1 MPPVDATRGVTPP
14 RPTHEGV
21 RREGSPS
28 IHLAR
33 DDSRYVHYMD
43 GLVHTVVYYGTMGEP
58 AGQLSGLRVLELGS
72 LIAGPFATRLLADM
86 GARVIKVEP
95 PGGDPLRNWGMV
107 TEDGSLWSM
116 VQSRN
121 KESVVIDLRRPEGQ
135 RLARKLAGTVD
146 ILVENFRPGRL
157 ESWNLDPTVL
167 REENPRLIVV
177 RISGFG
183 QSGPYRDRPGY
194 GSTGEAMGGL
204 RFITGFED
212 RPPLKVGVSL
222 GDAVAALYATIGSL
236 AALHRREVTGEGE
249 TVDVALYES
258 VFSLLE
264 AILPEYGYAGPIRQ
278 RRGNALLGS
287 APSNVYPTGDDRWI
301 TIGANGDSIFRRFC
315 AAIERPELADEPRFA
330 DNQSRRA
337 NVAELDRLIES
348 WTRRH
353 ELRELWEILVRAEV
367 PAAPVYSI
375 ADVVADPQYQAR
387 EMILRLIGPQGVGE
401 LLVPGVVPK
410 FVEAPS
416 SVRWLGRDAGTDT
429 RTVLRDLGL
438 DDAELERLASSSV
451 IGLGGSARSMAGTA
465 GAME

>member
-1 MPPVDATRGVTPP
+1 M
-14 RPTHEGV
+14 
-21 RREGSPS
+21 
-28 IHLAR
+28 
-33 DDSRYVHYMD
+33 
-43 GLVHTVVYYGTMGEP
+43 
-58 AGQLSGLRVLELGS
+58 LELGS

-107 TEDGSLWSM
+107 TEQGSLWSM

-135 RLARKLAGTVD
+135 RLARRLAATADV
-146 ILVENFRPGRL
+146 LVENFRPGRL
-157 ESWNLDPTVL
+157 ESWDLDPIAL
-167 REENPRLIVV
+167 RLENPRLIVV

-194 GSTGEAMGGL
+194 GSTGEALGGL

-222 GDAVAALYATIGSL
+222 GDAVAALYATIGAL
-236 AALHRREVTGEGE
+236 AALHRREATGCGE
-249 TVDVALYES
+249 IVDVALYETA
-258 VFSLLE
+258 FSLLE
-264 AILPEYGYAGPIRQ
+264 AILPEYGFADSIRQ

-315 AAIERPELADEPRFA
+315 AALERPELADDPRFA
-330 DNQSRRA
+330 DNQSRRV
-337 NVAELDRLIES
+337 NVAALDALIES

-353 ELRELWEILVRAEV
+353 DLHEIWEMLVRAEV

-375 ADVVADPQYQAR
+375 ADIVADPQYDAR
-387 EMILRLIGPQGVGE
+387 DMILRMAGPRGIGE

-410 FVEAPS
+410 FVDAPGG
-416 SVRWLGRDAGTDT
+416 VRWLGRAIGADT
-429 RTVLRDLGL
+429 AAVFKELGL
-438 DDAELERLASSSV
+438 DDTELERLASDS
-451 IGLGGSARSMAGTA
+451 IIDLGGRVGALAGTTA
-465 GAME
+465 AME

>member
-1 MPPVDATRGVTPP
+1 
-14 RPTHEGV
+14 
-21 RREGSPS
+21 
-28 IHLAR
+28 
-33 DDSRYVHYMD
+33 
-43 GLVHTVVYYGTMGEP
+43 MGREP
-58 AGQLSGLRVLELGS
+58 AGQLNGLRILELGS
-72 LIAGPFATRLLADM
+72 LIAGPFSTRLLADM

-107 TEDGSLWSM
+107 TEEGSLWSM

-135 RLARKLAGTVD
+135 RLARKLAASVD
-146 ILVENFRPGRL
+146 VIVENFRPGRM
-157 ESWNLDPTVL
+157 ESWNLDPIAL
-167 REENPRLIVV
+167 RTDNPRLIVV

-204 RFITGFED
+204 RFITGFDD
-212 RPPLKVGVSL
+212 RAPLKVGVSL
-222 GDAVAALYATIGSL
+222 GDAVAALFATIGTL
-236 AALHRREVTGEGE
+236 AALHRRDATGCGE
-249 TVDVALYES
+249 IVDVALYES

-264 AILPEYGYAGPIRQ
+264 AILPEYGYAGSVRQ

-287 APSNVYPTGDDRWI
+287 APSNVYPTGDNRWI

-315 AAIERPELADEPRFA
+315 GAIEQPELADDPRFA

-337 NVAELDRLIES
+337 NVAALDGLIEG
-348 WTRRH
+348 WTRQH
-353 ELRELWEILVRAEV
+353 DLGELWEILVRAEV

-387 EMILRLIGPQGVGE
+387 DMILRLMGPQGIGE

-410 FVEAPS
+410 FVDAPS
-416 SVRWLGRDAGTDT
+416 SVRWLGRAAGADT
-429 RTVLRDLGL
+429 ATVLREVGL
-438 DDAELERLASSSV
+438 DDAELDRLAHDS
-451 IGLGGSARSMAGTA
+451 IIDLGGTRRSMAGTA
-465 GAME
+465 AAIE

>member
-1 MPPVDATRGVTPP
+1 M
-14 RPTHEGV
+14 
-21 RREGSPS
+21 
-28 IHLAR
+28 
-33 DDSRYVHYMD
+33 
-43 GLVHTVVYYGTMGEP
+43 
-58 AGQLSGLRVLELGS
+58 LELGS

-107 TEDGSLWSM
+107 TEEGSLWSM

-135 RLARKLAGTVD
+135 RLARKLAASVD
-146 ILVENFRPGRL
+146 IVVENFRPGRL
-157 ESWNLDPTVL
+157 ESWNLDPNAL
-167 REENPRLIVV
+167 REDNPRLIVV

-204 RFITGFED
+204 RFITGFDD

-222 GDAVAALYATIGSL
+222 GDAVAALFATIGTL
-236 AALHRREVTGEGE
+236 AALHRRDVTGRGE
-249 TVDVALYES
+249 IVDVALYES

-264 AILPEYGYAGPIRQ
+264 AILPEYGYARSIRQ

-315 AAIERPELADEPRFA
+315 AAIEQPGLADDPRFA

-337 NVAELDRLIES
+337 NVAALDQLIVS
-348 WTRRH
+348 WTRQH
-353 ELRELWEILVRAEV
+353 ELPELWEILVRADV

-387 EMILRLIGPQGVGE
+387 EMILRLMGPEGIGE

-410 FVEAPS
+410 FVDAPS
-416 SVRWLGRDAGTDT
+416 SVRWLGRAAGADT
-429 RTVLRDLGL
+429 VTVLKEIGL
-438 DDAELERLASSSV
+438 DEAELEQLARGS
-451 IGLGGSARSMAGTA
+451 IIDTGGARRPMTA
-465 GAME
+465 TAVAME

>member
-1 MPPVDATRGVTPP
+1 
-14 RPTHEGV
+14 
-21 RREGSPS
+21 
-28 IHLAR
+28 
-33 DDSRYVHYMD
+33 
-43 GLVHTVVYYGTMGEP
+43 MGRQSS
-58 AGQLSGLRVLELGS
+58 GQLNGLRVLELGS
-72 LIAGPFATRLLADM
+72 LIAGPFCTRLLADM

-95 PGGDPLRNWGMV
+95 PGGDPLRDWGMV
-107 TEDGSLWSM
+107 TDEGSLWSM

-121 KESVVIDLRRPEGQ
+121 KESVIIDLRKPDGQ
-135 RLARKLAGTVD
+135 RLTRKLAGTVD

-222 GDAVAALYATIGSL
+222 GDAVAALYATIGTL
-236 AALHRREVTGEGE
+236 AALHRREVTGYGE

-315 AAIERPELADEPRFA
+315 AAIAQPELADDPRFA

-337 NVAELDRLIES
+337 NVAELDRLIEA

-387 EMILRLIGPQGVGE
+387 DMILRLIGPQGIGE

-410 FVEAPS
+410 FFDAPS
-416 SVRWLGRDAGTDT
+416 SVRWLGRAAGADT
-429 RTVLRDLGL
+429 AAVLRDMGL
-438 DDAELERLASSSV
+438 DDAELDRLANRS
-451 IGLGGSARSMAGTA
+451 IIDMGGSARSMAGAA

>member
-1 MPPVDATRGVTPP
+1 MGRQ
-14 RPTHEGV
+14 PT
-21 RREGSPS
+21 
-28 IHLAR
+28 
-33 DDSRYVHYMD
+33 
-43 GLVHTVVYYGTMGEP
+43 
-58 AGQLSGLRVLELGS
+58 GQLGGLRVLELGS

-107 TEDGSLWSM
+107 TEEGSLWSM

-135 RLARKLAGTVD
+135 RLARKLAASVD

-157 ESWNLDPTVL
+157 ESWNLDPNAL
-167 REENPRLIVV
+167 REDNPSLIVV

-204 RFITGFED
+204 RFITGFDD

-222 GDAVAALYATIGSL
+222 GDAIAALFATIGTL
-236 AALHRREVTGEGE
+236 AALHRRDVTGRGE
-249 TVDVALYES
+249 IVDVALYES

-264 AILPEYGYAGPIRQ
+264 AILPEYGYARTIRQ

-301 TIGANGDSIFRRFC
+301 AIGANGDSIFRRFC
-315 AAIERPELADEPRFA
+315 AAIEQPGLADDPRFA

-337 NVAELDRLIES
+337 NVAALDQLIVS

-353 ELRELWEILVRAEV
+353 ELRELWEILVGAEV

-387 EMILRLIGPQGVGE
+387 EMILRLMGPQGIGE

-410 FVEAPS
+410 FVDAPS
-416 SVRWLGRDAGTDT
+416 SVRWLGRTAGADT
-429 RTVLRDLGL
+429 VTVLKEIGL
-438 DDAELERLASSSV
+438 DEAELEQLARGS
-451 IGLGGSARSMAGTA
+451 IIDMGGARRPMAATA
-465 GAME
+465 VAME

>member
-1 MPPVDATRGVTPP
+1 
-14 RPTHEGV
+14 
-21 RREGSPS
+21 
-28 IHLAR
+28 
-33 DDSRYVHYMD
+33 
-43 GLVHTVVYYGTMGEP
+43 MGRQP
-58 AGQLSGLRVLELGS
+58 LGQLGGLRVLELGS

-107 TEDGSLWSM
+107 TEEGSLWSM

-135 RLARKLAGTVD
+135 RLARKLAASVD

-157 ESWNLDPTVL
+157 ESWNLDPNTL
-167 REENPRLIVV
+167 REDNPRLIVV

-204 RFITGFED
+204 RFITGFDD

-222 GDAVAALYATIGSL
+222 GDAVAALFATIGTL
-236 AALHRREVTGEGE
+236 AALHRRDVTGHGE
-249 TVDVALYES
+249 IVDVALYES

-264 AILPEYGYAGPIRQ
+264 AILPEYGYARSIRQ

-315 AAIERPELADEPRFA
+315 AAIDQPRLADDPRFA

-337 NVAELDRLIES
+337 NVAALDQLIVS
-348 WTRRH
+348 WTRQH

-387 EMILRLIGPQGVGE
+387 EMILRLMGPEGIGE

-410 FVEAPS
+410 FVDAPS
-416 SVRWLGRDAGTDT
+416 SVRWLGRAAGADT
-429 RTVLRDLGL
+429 TTVLKEIGL
-438 DDAELERLASSSV
+438 DEAELERLARGSIID
-451 IGLGGSARSMAGTA
+451 IGGARRPMTA
-465 GAME
+465 TAVAME

>member
-1 MPPVDATRGVTPP
+1 M
-14 RPTHEGV
+14 
-21 RREGSPS
+21 
-28 IHLAR
+28 
-33 DDSRYVHYMD
+33 
-43 GLVHTVVYYGTMGEP
+43 
-58 AGQLSGLRVLELGS
+58 LELGS

-86 GARVIKVEP
+86 GARVIKIEP

-107 TEDGSLWSM
+107 TEEGSLWSM

-135 RLARKLAGTVD
+135 RLARKLAASVD
-146 ILVENFRPGRL
+146 IVVENFRPGRL
-157 ESWNLDPTVL
+157 ESWNLDPNAL
-167 REENPRLIVV
+167 REDNPRLIVV

-204 RFITGFED
+204 RFITGFDD

-222 GDAVAALYATIGSL
+222 GDAVAALFATIGTL
-236 AALHRREVTGEGE
+236 AALHRRDVTGRGE
-249 TVDVALYES
+249 IVDVALYES

-264 AILPEYGYAGPIRQ
+264 AILPEYGYARSIRQ

-315 AAIERPELADEPRFA
+315 AAIEQPGLADDPRFA

-337 NVAELDRLIES
+337 NVAALDQLIVS
-348 WTRRH
+348 WTRQH
-353 ELRELWEILVRAEV
+353 ELPELWEILVRADV

-387 EMILRLIGPQGVGE
+387 EMILRLMGPEGIGE

-410 FVEAPS
+410 FVDAPS
-416 SVRWLGRDAGTDT
+416 SVRWLGRAAGADT
-429 RTVLRDLGL
+429 VTVLKEIGL
-438 DDAELERLASSSV
+438 DEAELEQLARGS
-451 IGLGGSARSMAGTA
+451 IIDTGGARRPMTA
-465 GAME
+465 TAVAME

>member
-1 MPPVDATRGVTPP
+1 MGRQ
-14 RPTHEGV
+14 PT
-21 RREGSPS
+21 
-28 IHLAR
+28 
-33 DDSRYVHYMD
+33 
-43 GLVHTVVYYGTMGEP
+43 
-58 AGQLSGLRVLELGS
+58 GQLGGVRVLELGS

-107 TEDGSLWSM
+107 TEEGSLWSM

-135 RLARKLAGTVD
+135 RLARKLAASVD
-146 ILVENFRPGRL
+146 IVVENFRPGRL
-157 ESWNLDPTVL
+157 ESWNLDPNAL
-167 REENPRLIVV
+167 REDNPRLIVV

-204 RFITGFED
+204 RFITGFDD

-222 GDAVAALYATIGSL
+222 GDAIAALFATIGTL
-236 AALHRREVTGEGE
+236 AALHRRDVTGRGE
-249 TVDVALYES
+249 IVDVALYES

-264 AILPEYGYAGPIRQ
+264 AILPEYGYARSIRQ

-287 APSNVYPTGDDRWI
+287 APSNVYPTSDDRWI

-315 AAIERPELADEPRFA
+315 AAIEQPGLADDPRFA

-337 NVAELDRLIES
+337 NVAALDQLIVS
-348 WTRRH
+348 WTRQH
-353 ELRELWEILVRAEV
+353 ELRELWEILVRADV

-387 EMILRLIGPQGVGE
+387 EMILRLMGPEGIGE

-410 FVEAPS
+410 FVDAPS
-416 SVRWLGRDAGTDT
+416 SVRWLGRTAGADT
-429 RTVLRDLGL
+429 VTVLKEIGL
-438 DDAELERLASSSV
+438 DEAELEQLARGS
-451 IGLGGSARSMAGTA
+451 IIDMGGARRPMAATA
-465 GAME
+465 VAME

>member
-1 MPPVDATRGVTPP
+1 
-14 RPTHEGV
+14 
-21 RREGSPS
+21 
-28 IHLAR
+28 
-33 DDSRYVHYMD
+33 
-43 GLVHTVVYYGTMGEP
+43 MGREP
-58 AGQLSGLRVLELGS
+58 AGQLGGLRILELGS
-72 LIAGPFATRLLADM
+72 LIAGPFSTRLLADM

-107 TEDGSLWSM
+107 TEEGSLWSM

-135 RLARKLAGTVD
+135 GLARKLAASVD
-146 ILVENFRPGRL
+146 VIVENFRPGRM
-157 ESWNLDPTVL
+157 ESWNLDPIAL
-167 REENPRLIVV
+167 RTDNSRLIVV

-204 RFITGFED
+204 RFITGFDD
-212 RPPLKVGVSL
+212 RAPLKVGVSL
-222 GDAVAALYATIGSL
+222 GDAVAGLFATIGTL
-236 AALHRREVTGEGE
+236 AALHRRDVTGCGE
-249 TVDVALYES
+249 IVDVALYES

-264 AILPEYGYAGPIRQ
+264 AILPEYGYAGSVRQ

-287 APSNVYPTGDDRWI
+287 APSNVYPTGDNRWI

-315 AAIERPELADEPRFA
+315 GAIEQPELADDPRFA

-337 NVAELDRLIES
+337 NVAALDRLIEG
-348 WTRRH
+348 WTRQH
-353 ELRELWEILVRAEV
+353 DLGELWEILVRAEV

-387 EMILRLIGPQGVGE
+387 DMILRLMGPQGIGE

-410 FVEAPS
+410 FVDSPS
-416 SVRWLGRDAGTDT
+416 SVRWLGRAAGADT
-429 RTVLRDLGL
+429 ATVLREIGLEEAELDRLARDSIIDLG
-438 DDAELERLASSSV
+438 
-451 IGLGGSARSMAGTA
+451 GTPRSMAGTTA
-465 GAME
+465 AIE

>member
-1 MPPVDATRGVTPP
+1 
-14 RPTHEGV
+14 
-21 RREGSPS
+21 
-28 IHLAR
+28 
-33 DDSRYVHYMD
+33 
-43 GLVHTVVYYGTMGEP
+43 MGREP
-58 AGQLSGLRVLELGS
+58 AGQLSGLRILELGS
-72 LIAGPFATRLLADM
+72 LIAGPFSTRLLADM

-107 TEDGSLWSM
+107 TEEGSLWSM

-135 RLARKLAGTVD
+135 RLVRKLAGSVD
-146 ILVENFRPGRL
+146 VIVENFRPGRM
-157 ESWNLDPTVL
+157 ESWNLDPIAL
-167 REENPRLIVV
+167 RTDNPRLIVV

-204 RFITGFED
+204 RFITGFDD
-212 RPPLKVGVSL
+212 RAPLKVGVSL
-222 GDAVAALYATIGSL
+222 GDAVAALFATIGTL
-236 AALHRREVTGEGE
+236 AALHRRDVTGCGE
-249 TVDVALYES
+249 IVDVALYES

-264 AILPEYGYAGPIRQ
+264 AILPEYGYAGSVRQ

-287 APSNVYPTGDDRWI
+287 APSNVYPTGDNRWI

-315 AAIERPELADEPRFA
+315 GAIEQPELADDPRFA

-337 NVAELDRLIES
+337 NVAALDRLIEG
-348 WTRRH
+348 WTRQH
-353 ELRELWEILVRAEV
+353 DLAELWEILVRAEV

-387 EMILRLIGPQGVGE
+387 DMILRLMGPHGIGE

-410 FVEAPS
+410 FVDAPS
-416 SVRWLGRDAGTDT
+416 SVRWLGRTAGADT
-429 RTVLRDLGL
+429 ATVLREIGLEEAELDQLARDSIIDLGG
-438 DDAELERLASSSV
+438 AP
-451 IGLGGSARSMAGTA
+451 RSIVGTA
-465 GAME
+465 AAIE

>member
-1 MPPVDATRGVTPP
+1 V
-14 RPTHEGV
+14 
-21 RREGSPS
+21 
-28 IHLAR
+28 
-33 DDSRYVHYMD
+33 
-43 GLVHTVVYYGTMGEP
+43 
-58 AGQLSGLRVLELGS
+58 
-72 LIAGPFATRLLADM
+72 
-86 GARVIKVEP
+86 
-95 PGGDPLRNWGMV
+95 
-107 TEDGSLWSM
+107 
-116 VQSRN
+116 
-121 KESVVIDLRRPEGQ
+121 
-135 RLARKLAGTVD
+135 RKLSGTVD

-222 GDAVAALYATIGSL
+222 GDAVAALYATIGAL

-264 AILPEYGYAGPIRQ
+264 SILPEYGYAGPIRQ

-287 APSNVYPTGDDRWI
+287 APTNVYPTGDDRWI

-315 AAIERPELADEPRFA
+315 AAIDRPELADDPRFA

-387 EMILRLIGPQGVGE
+387 EMILRLVGPQGVGE

-416 SVRWLGRDAGTDT
+416 SVRWLGRDAGADT
-429 RTVLRDLGL
+429 ATVLRDLGL
-438 DDAELERLASSSV
+438 DETELERLASSSMV
-451 IGLGGSARSMAGTA
+451 DLGGSARSMAGTA
-465 GAME
+465 GTME

>member
-1 MPPVDATRGVTPP
+1 MGREPV
-14 RPTHEGV
+14 
-21 RREGSPS
+21 
-28 IHLAR
+28 
-33 DDSRYVHYMD
+33 
-43 GLVHTVVYYGTMGEP
+43 
-58 AGQLSGLRVLELGS
+58 GQLNGLRILELGS
-72 LIAGPFATRLLADM
+72 LIAGPFSTRLLADM

-107 TEDGSLWSM
+107 TEEGSLWSM

-135 RLARKLAGTVD
+135 RLARKLAGSVD
-146 ILVENFRPGRL
+146 VIVENFRPGRM
-157 ESWNLDPTVL
+157 ESWNLDPIAL
-167 REENPRLIVV
+167 RTDNPRLIVV

-204 RFITGFED
+204 RFITGFDD
-212 RPPLKVGVSL
+212 RAPLKVGVSL
-222 GDAVAALYATIGSL
+222 GDAVAALFATIGTL
-236 AALHRREVTGEGE
+236 AALHRRDVTGCGE
-249 TVDVALYES
+249 IVDVALYES

-264 AILPEYGYAGPIRQ
+264 AILPEYGYAGSVRQ

-287 APSNVYPTGDDRWI
+287 APSNVYPTGDNRWI

-315 AAIERPELADEPRFA
+315 GAIEQPELADDPRFA

-337 NVAELDRLIES
+337 NVAALDRLIEG
-348 WTRRH
+348 WTRQH
-353 ELRELWEILVRAEV
+353 DLGELWEILVGAEV

-387 EMILRLIGPQGVGE
+387 DMILRLMGPQRIGE

-410 FVEAPS
+410 FVDAPS
-416 SVRWLGRDAGTDT
+416 SVRWLGRTAGADT
-429 RTVLRDLGL
+429 ATVLREIGL
-438 DDAELERLASSSV
+438 EEAELERLARDS
-451 IGLGGSARSMAGTA
+451 IIDLGGNPRSMAGSA
-465 GAME
+465 VAIE